1 MKKRKRSIKFNI
13 TVTFSIGMI
22 IVAVLTFLL
31 VRYVGQ
37 NVLEAKT
44 SQYLM
49 GTVESDVGKIK
60 YTKKKNKKINKITKA
75 IIIKYKKGYLK
86 IDRDFLEEMQDV
98 QVGLYDKDG
107 NILYGNNPLTK
118 DKEIDFVPSFSVS
131 RVYKQSINKV
141 PYYIYDRKLVGK
153 NLNGLWI
160 RGMVPLTS
168 EMEQLV
174 SITKIALMFLPII
187 VILAILFGLL
197 ISKKLLKPVNKM
209 EEVASNITQG
219 SDLKK
224 RIDIG
229 NGKGEIYD
237 LADDFN
243 EMISSLDESFESE
256 KRFISDASH
265 ELRTPMSVIM
275 AQTEL
280 TLEQDRSNE
289 EYKSAIEVINRQGG
303 RMNTLIDTLL
313 DYTRL
318 EQRADEYE
326 MMPIDLS
333 EIVTALCDDMKL
345 IKLKDITLE
354 YDIAPNIFVKG
365 HKVLLTRMLQ
375 NLIDNAYKYGNDNGN
390 IWVTLKQEKN
400 QIVLSVKDNGIG
412 ISEKG
417 LGKIFDRFYRED
429 TSRTHQKRMAY
440 GYGLGLSMVKKI
452 VEMHNAEIKVES
464 VEGEGTEFK
473 ICFRNLNF

>member
-13 TVTFSIGMI
+13 TLTFSVAMI

-31 VRYVGQ
+31 IRVVAQ
-37 NVLEAKT
+37 NVLEANT

-49 GTVESDVGKIK
+49 GAVESNVDKIK
-60 YTKKKNKKINKITKA
+60 FTKKKNKKINKITKA
-75 IIIKYKKGYLK
+75 VLIKYKDGYLR
-86 IDRDFLEEMQDV
+86 IDRGFLEEMKDV
-98 QVGLYDKDG
+98 QIGLYDKDG

-118 DKEIDFVPSFSVS
+118 DKDIDFVPSFSVS
-131 RVYKQSINKV
+131 RVYKQSINKT
-141 PYYIYDRKLVGK
+141 PYYIYDRKMVGK
-153 NLNGLWI
+153 KLNGLWM
-160 RGMVPLTS
+160 RGMVPLTN
-168 EMEQLV
+168 EMNQLAT
-174 SITKIALMFLPII
+174 ITKIAIMFLPIVI
-187 VILAILFGLL
+187 ILAILIGLF

-209 EEVASNITQG
+209 EEAASNISQG

-229 NGKGEIYD
+229 NGTGEIYD

-243 EMISSLDESFESE
+243 EMISRLDDSFEAE

-280 TLEQDRSNE
+280 TLEQDRNNE

-318 EQRADEYE
+318 EQRADEYQ

-333 EIVTALCDDMKL
+333 ELVTDLCEDMKL

-354 YDIAPNIFVKG
+354 YDVEPDITISG

-390 IWVTLKQEKN
+390 IWVTLKNNKEN
-400 QIVLSVKDNGIG
+400 VILSVKDNGIG
-412 ISEKG
+412 ISEQG
-417 LGKIFDRFYRED
+417 VDKIFDRFYRED
-429 TSRTHQKRMAY
+429 SSRTHQKRMAY

-452 VEMHNAEIKVES
+452 VEMHDANIRVISE
-464 VEGEGTEFK
+464 EGQGSEFRIYFK
-473 ICFRNLNF
+473 N

>member
-13 TVTFSIGMI
+13 TLTFSVAMI

-31 VRYVGQ
+31 IRVVAQ
-37 NVLEAKT
+37 NVLEANT

-49 GTVESDVGKIK
+49 GAVESNVDKVKF
-60 YTKKKNKKINKITKA
+60 TKKKNKKINKITKA
-75 IIIKYKKGYLK
+75 VLIKYKDGYLR
-86 IDRDFLEEMQDV
+86 IDRGFLEEMKDV
-98 QVGLYDKDG
+98 QIGLYDKDG

-118 DKEIDFVPSFSVS
+118 DKDIDFVPSFSVS
-131 RVYKQSINKV
+131 RVYKQSINKT
-141 PYYIYDRKLVGK
+141 PYYIYDRKMVGK
-153 NLNGLWI
+153 KLNGLWM
-160 RGMVPLTS
+160 RGMVPLTN
-168 EMEQLV
+168 EMNQLAT
-174 SITKIALMFLPII
+174 ITKIAIMFLPIVI
-187 VILAILFGLL
+187 ILAILIGLF

-209 EEVASNITQG
+209 EEAASNISQG

-229 NGKGEIYD
+229 NGTGEIYD

-243 EMISSLDESFESE
+243 EMISRLDDSFEAE

-318 EQRADEYE
+318 EQRADEYQ

-333 EIVTALCDDMKL
+333 ELVTDLCEDMKL

-354 YDIAPNIFVKG
+354 YDVEPDITISG

-390 IWVTLKQEKN
+390 IWVTLKNNKDN
-400 QIVLSVKDNGIG
+400 VILSVKDNGIG
-412 ISEKG
+412 ISEQG
-417 LGKIFDRFYRED
+417 VDKIFDRFYRED
-429 TSRTHQKRMAY
+429 SSRTHQKRMAY

-452 VEMHNAEIKVES
+452 VEMHDANIRVISE
-464 VEGEGTEFK
+464 EGRGSEFRIYFK
-473 ICFRNLNF
+473 N

>member
-13 TVTFSIGMI
+13 TLTFSVAMI

-31 VRYVGQ
+31 IRVVAQ
-37 NVLEAKT
+37 NVLEANT

-49 GTVESDVGKIK
+49 GAVESNVDKVKF
-60 YTKKKNKKINKITKA
+60 TKKKNKKINKITKA
-75 IIIKYKKGYLK
+75 VLIKYKDGYLR
-86 IDRDFLEEMQDV
+86 IDRGFLEEMKDV
-98 QVGLYDKDG
+98 QIGLYDKDG

-118 DKEIDFVPSFSVS
+118 DKDIDFVPSFSVS
-131 RVYKQSINKV
+131 RVYKQSINKT
-141 PYYIYDRKLVGK
+141 PYYIYDRKMVGK
-153 NLNGLWI
+153 KLNGLWM
-160 RGMVPLTS
+160 RGIVPLTN
-168 EMEQLV
+168 EMNQLAT
-174 SITKIALMFLPII
+174 ITKIALMFLPIVI
-187 VILAILFGLL
+187 ILAILIGLF
-197 ISKKLLKPVNKM
+197 ISRKLLKPVNKM
-209 EEVASNITQG
+209 EEAASSISQG

-229 NGKGEIYD
+229 NGTGEIYD

-243 EMISSLDESFESE
+243 EMISRLDDSFEAE

-280 TLEQDRSNE
+280 TLEQDRSSE

-318 EQRADEYE
+318 EQRADEYQ

-333 EIVTALCDDMKL
+333 ELVTDLCQDMKL

-354 YDIAPNIFVKG
+354 YDVEPGITVSG

-390 IWVTLKQEKN
+390 IWVTLKNNKEN
-400 QIVLSVKDNGIG
+400 VILSVKDNGIG
-412 ISEKG
+412 ISEQG
-417 LGKIFDRFYRED
+417 VDKIFDRFYRED
-429 TSRTHQKRMAY
+429 SSRTHQKRMAY

-452 VEMHNAEIKVES
+452 VEMHDANIRVISE
-464 VEGEGTEFK
+464 EGQGSEFRIYFK
-473 ICFRNLNF
+473 N

>member
-13 TVTFSIGMI
+13 TLTFSIAMI
-22 IVAVLTFLL
+22 IVAILTFLL
-31 VRYVGQ
+31 IRVVAQ
-37 NVLEAKT
+37 NVLEANT

-49 GTVESDVGKIK
+49 GAVESNVDKIK
-60 YTKKKNKKINKITKA
+60 FTKHKNKKINKITKA
-75 IIIKYKKGYLK
+75 VLIKYKDGYLR
-86 IDRDFLEEMQDV
+86 IDRYFLEEMQDV
-98 QVGLYDKDG
+98 QIGIYDKDG
-107 NILYGNNPLTK
+107 NILYGKNPLTK

-131 RVYKQSINKV
+131 RVYKQSINKT
-141 PYYIYDRKLVGK
+141 PYDIYDRKLVGK
-153 NLNGLWI
+153 KLNGLWI

-168 EMEQLV
+168 EMKQLA
-174 SITKIALMFLPII
+174 SITKIAIMFLPIVI
-187 VILAILFGLL
+187 ILAIIVGLL

-209 EEVASNITQG
+209 EEAASNISQG

-229 NGKGEIYD
+229 NGTGEIYD

-243 EMISSLDESFESE
+243 EMISRLDESFEAE

-280 TLEQDRSNE
+280 TLEQDRNNE
-289 EYKSAIEVINRQGG
+289 EYKSALEVINRQGG

-318 EQRADEYE
+318 EQRADEYQ

-333 EIVTALCDDMKL
+333 ELVNDLCEDMKL
-345 IKLKDITLE
+345 IKLKDIMLE
-354 YDIAPNIFVKG
+354 YDVEPGISIQG

-390 IWVTLKQEKN
+390 IWVTLKNNKEN
-400 QIVLSVKDNGIG
+400 VILSVKDNGIG
-412 ISEKG
+412 ISEQG
-417 LGKIFDRFYRED
+417 IDKIFDRFYRED
-429 TSRTHQKRMAY
+429 SSRTSSKRMAY

-452 VEMHNAEIKVES
+452 VEMHDANIRVISE
-464 VEGEGTEFK
+464 EGKGSEFRIYFK
-473 ICFRNLNF
+473 N

>member
-13 TVTFSIGMI
+13 TLTFSVAMI

-31 VRYVGQ
+31 IRVVAQ
-37 NVLEAKT
+37 NVLEANT

-49 GTVESDVGKIK
+49 GAVESNVDKVKF
-60 YTKKKNKKINKITKA
+60 TKKKNKKINKITKA
-75 IIIKYKKGYLK
+75 VLIKYKDGYLR
-86 IDRDFLEEMQDV
+86 IDRGFLEEMKDV
-98 QVGLYDKDG
+98 QIGLYDKDG

-118 DKEIDFVPSFSVS
+118 DKDIDFVPSFSVS
-131 RVYKQSINKV
+131 RVYKQNINKT
-141 PYYIYDRKLVGK
+141 PYYIYDRKMVSK
-153 NLNGLWI
+153 KLNGLWM
-160 RGMVPLTS
+160 RGMVPLTN
-168 EMEQLV
+168 EMNQLAT
-174 SITKIALMFLPII
+174 ITKIALMFLPIVI
-187 VILAILFGLL
+187 ILAILIGLF
-197 ISKKLLKPVNKM
+197 ISRNLLKPVNKM
-209 EEVASNITQG
+209 EEAASNISQG

-229 NGKGEIYD
+229 NGTGEIYD

-243 EMISSLDESFESE
+243 EMISRLDDSFEAE

-318 EQRADEYE
+318 EQRADEYQ

-333 EIVTALCDDMKL
+333 ELVTDLCQDMKL
-345 IKLKDITLE
+345 IKLKNITLE
-354 YDIAPNIFVKG
+354 YDVDPGITVSG

-390 IWVTLKQEKN
+390 IWVTLKNNKDN
-400 QIVLSVKDNGIG
+400 VILSVKDNGIG
-412 ISEKG
+412 ISEQG
-417 LGKIFDRFYRED
+417 VDKIFDRFYRED
-429 TSRTHQKRMAY
+429 SSRTHQKRMAY

-452 VEMHNAEIKVES
+452 VEMHDANIRVISE
-464 VEGEGTEFK
+464 EGQGSEFRIYFK
-473 ICFRNLNF
+473 N

>member
-13 TVTFSIGMI
+13 TLTFSVAMI

-31 VRYVGQ
+31 IRVVAQ
-37 NVLEAKT
+37 NVLEANT

-49 GTVESDVGKIK
+49 GAVESNVDKVKF
-60 YTKKKNKKINKITKA
+60 TKKKNKKINKITKA
-75 IIIKYKKGYLK
+75 VLIKYKDGYLR
-86 IDRDFLEEMQDV
+86 IDRGFLEEMKDV
-98 QVGLYDKDG
+98 QIGLYDKDG

-118 DKEIDFVPSFSVS
+118 DKDIDFVPSFSVS
-131 RVYKQSINKV
+131 RVYKQSINKT
-141 PYYIYDRKLVGK
+141 PYYIYDRKMVGK
-153 NLNGLWI
+153 KLNGLWM
-160 RGMVPLTS
+160 RGMVPLTN
-168 EMEQLV
+168 EMNQLAT
-174 SITKIALMFLPII
+174 ITKIALMFLPIVI
-187 VILAILFGLL
+187 ILAILIGLF
-197 ISKKLLKPVNKM
+197 ISRKLLKPVNKM
-209 EEVASNITQG
+209 EEAASSISQG

-229 NGKGEIYD
+229 NGTGEIYD

-243 EMISSLDESFESE
+243 EMISRLDDSFEAE

-318 EQRADEYE
+318 EQRADEYQ

-333 EIVTALCDDMKL
+333 ELVTDLCQDMKL

-354 YDIAPNIFVKG
+354 YDAEPGITVSG

-375 NLIDNAYKYGNDNGN
+375 NLIDNAYKYGKDNGN
-390 IWVTLKQEKN
+390 IWVSLKDNKDN
-400 QIVLSVKDNGIG
+400 VVLSVKDNGIG

-417 LGKIFDRFYRED
+417 VDKIFDRFYRED
-429 TSRTHQKRMAY
+429 TSRTHKKRMAY

-452 VEMHNAEIKVES
+452 VEMHNANIRVISE
-464 VEGEGTEFK
+464 EGKGSEFK
-473 ICFRNLNF
+473 IYFKK

>member
-13 TVTFSIGMI
+13 TLTFSIAMI

-31 VRYVGQ
+31 IRVVAQ
-37 NVLEAKT
+37 NVLEANT

-49 GTVESDVGKIK
+49 SAVESNVDKIK
-60 YTKKKNKKINKITKA
+60 FTKKKNKKINKITKA
-75 IIIKYKKGYLK
+75 VLIKYKNGYLR
-86 IDRDFLEEMQDV
+86 IDRGFLDEIKDV
-98 QVGLYDKDG
+98 QIGLYDKDG

-141 PYYIYDRKLVGK
+141 PFNIYDRKLIGK
-153 NLNGLWI
+153 KLNGLWI
-160 RGMVPLTS
+160 RGMVPLTN
-168 EMEQLV
+168 EMNQLT
-174 SITKIALMFLPII
+174 SITKVAVMFLPIVI
-187 VILAILFGLL
+187 ILAIIFGLF
-197 ISKKLLKPVNKM
+197 ISRKLLKPVNKM
-209 EEVASNITQG
+209 EDAASKITQG

-229 NGKGEIYD
+229 NGTGEIYN

-243 EMISSLDESFESE
+243 EMISRLDESFDSE

-280 TLEQDRSNE
+280 TLEKDRNNE
-289 EYKSAIEVINRQGG
+289 EYKTAIEVINRQGG

-326 MMPIDLS
+326 MMPLDMSELVNDLC
-333 EIVTALCDDMKL
+333 ADMKL

-354 YDIAPNIFVKG
+354 YSVEPNVYVKG
-365 HKVLLTRMLQ
+365 HRVLLSRMLQ

-390 IWVTLKQEKN
+390 IWVTLEKVKD
-400 QIVLSVKDNGIG
+400 QVILSVKDNGIG

-429 TSRTHQKRMAY
+429 TSRTHQKRMSY

-452 VEMHNAEIKVES
+452 VEMHEAEIKVSS
-464 VEGEGTEFK
+464 VEGQGTEFK
-473 ICFRNLNF
+473 IFFKN

>member
-13 TVTFSIGMI
+13 TWTFSIAMI
-22 IVAVLTFLL
+22 IVSVLTFLL
-31 VRYVGQ
+31 IRVVAQ
-37 NVLEAKT
+37 NVLEANT

-49 GTVESDVGKIK
+49 GAVESNVDKVKF
-60 YTKKKNKKINKITKA
+60 TKKKNKKINKITKA
-75 IIIKYKKGYLK
+75 VLIKYKDGYLR
-86 IDRDFLEEMQDV
+86 IDRGFLEEMKDV
-98 QVGLYDKDG
+98 QIGLYDKDG

-118 DKEIDFVPSFSVS
+118 DKDIDFVPSFSVS
-131 RVYKQSINKV
+131 RVYKQSINKT
-141 PYYIYDRKLVGK
+141 PYYIYDRKVVGK
-153 NLNGLWI
+153 KLNGLWM
-160 RGMVPLTS
+160 RGMVPLTN
-168 EMEQLV
+168 EMNQLAT
-174 SITKIALMFLPII
+174 ITKIALMFLPIVI
-187 VILAILFGLL
+187 ILAILIGLF
-197 ISKKLLKPVNKM
+197 ISRKLLKPVNKM
-209 EEVASNITQG
+209 EEAASSISQG

-229 NGKGEIYD
+229 NGTGEIYD

-243 EMISSLDESFESE
+243 EMISRLDDSFEAE

-318 EQRADEYE
+318 EQRADEYQ

-333 EIVTALCDDMKL
+333 ELVTDLCQDMKL

-354 YDIAPNIFVKG
+354 YDVEPGITVSG

-390 IWVTLKQEKN
+390 IWVTLKNNKEN
-400 QIVLSVKDNGIG
+400 VILSVKDNGIG
-412 ISEKG
+412 ISEQG
-417 LGKIFDRFYRED
+417 VDKIFDRFYRED
-429 TSRTHQKRMAY
+429 SSRTHQKRMAY

-452 VEMHNAEIKVES
+452 VEMHDANIRVISE
-464 VEGEGTEFK
+464 EGQGSEFRIYFK
-473 ICFRNLNF
+473 N

>member
-1 MKKRKRSIKFNI
+1 MKRRKRSVKFNI
-13 TVTFSIGMI
+13 TLTFSIAMI

-31 VRYVGQ
+31 IRVVAQ
-37 NVLEAKT
+37 NVLEANT

-49 GTVESDVGKIK
+49 GAVESNVDKVKF
-60 YTKKKNKKINKITKA
+60 TKKKNKKINKITKA
-75 IIIKYKKGYLK
+75 VLIKYKDGYLR
-86 IDRDFLEEMQDV
+86 IDRGFLEEMKDV
-98 QVGLYDKDG
+98 QIGLYDKDG

-118 DKEIDFVPSFSVS
+118 DKDIDFVPSFSVS
-131 RVYKQSINKV
+131 RVYKQSINKT
-141 PYYIYDRKLVGK
+141 PYYIYDRKMVGK
-153 NLNGLWI
+153 KLNGLWM
-160 RGMVPLTS
+160 RGMVPLTN
-168 EMEQLV
+168 EMNQLAT
-174 SITKIALMFLPII
+174 ITKIALMFLPIVI
-187 VILAILFGLL
+187 ILAILIGLF
-197 ISKKLLKPVNKM
+197 ISRKLLKPVNKM
-209 EEVASNITQG
+209 EEAASSISQG

-229 NGKGEIYD
+229 NGTGEIYD

-243 EMISSLDESFESE
+243 EMISRLDDSFEAE

-318 EQRADEYE
+318 EQRADEYQ

-333 EIVTALCDDMKL
+333 ELVTDLCQDMKL

-354 YDIAPNIFVKG
+354 YDVEPGITVSG

-390 IWVTLKQEKN
+390 IWVTLKNNKEN
-400 QIVLSVKDNGIG
+400 VILSVKDNGIG
-412 ISEKG
+412 ISEQG
-417 LGKIFDRFYRED
+417 VDKIFDRFYRED
-429 TSRTHQKRMAY
+429 SSRTHQKRMAY

-452 VEMHNAEIKVES
+452 VEMHDANIRVISE
-464 VEGEGTEFK
+464 EGQGSEFRIYFK
-473 ICFRNLNF
+473 N

>member
-13 TVTFSIGMI
+13 TLTFSVAMI

-31 VRYVGQ
+31 IRVVAQ
-37 NVLEAKT
+37 NVLEANT

-49 GTVESDVGKIK
+49 GAVESNVDKVKF
-60 YTKKKNKKINKITKA
+60 TKKKNKKINKITKA
-75 IIIKYKKGYLK
+75 VLIKYKDGYLR
-86 IDRDFLEEMQDV
+86 IDRGFLEEMKDV
-98 QVGLYDKDG
+98 QIGLYDKDG

-118 DKEIDFVPSFSVS
+118 DKDIDFVPSFSVS
-131 RVYKQSINKV
+131 RVYKQSINKT
-141 PYYIYDRKLVGK
+141 PYYIYDRKMVGK
-153 NLNGLWI
+153 KLNGLWM
-160 RGMVPLTS
+160 RGMVPLTN
-168 EMEQLV
+168 EMNQLAT
-174 SITKIALMFLPII
+174 ITKIALMFLPIVI
-187 VILAILFGLL
+187 ILAILIGLF
-197 ISKKLLKPVNKM
+197 ISRKLLKPVNKM
-209 EEVASNITQG
+209 EEAASSISQG

-229 NGKGEIYD
+229 NGTGEIYD

-243 EMISSLDESFESE
+243 EMISRLDDSFEAE

-318 EQRADEYE
+318 EQRADEYQ

-333 EIVTALCDDMKL
+333 ELVTDLCQDMKL

-354 YDIAPNIFVKG
+354 YDVEPGITVPG

-390 IWVTLKQEKN
+390 IWVTLKNNKEN
-400 QIVLSVKDNGIG
+400 VILSVKDNGIG
-412 ISEKG
+412 ISEQG
-417 LGKIFDRFYRED
+417 VDKIFDRFYRED
-429 TSRTHQKRMAY
+429 SSRTHQKRMAY

-452 VEMHNAEIKVES
+452 VEMHDANIRVISE
-464 VEGEGTEFK
+464 EGQGSEFRIYFK
-473 ICFRNLNF
+473 N

>member
-1 MKKRKRSIKFNI
+1 MKRGKRSIKFNI
-13 TVTFSIGMI
+13 TLTFSIAMI
-22 IVAVLTFLL
+22 VVAILTFIFIRIVA
-31 VRYVGQ
+31 Q
-37 NVLEAKT
+37 NVLEANT

-49 GTVESDVGKIK
+49 GAVESNVDKVKF
-60 YTKKKNKKINKITKA
+60 TKKKNKKIDKITKA
-75 IIIKYKKGYLK
+75 VLIKYKDGYLR
-86 IDRDFLEEMQDV
+86 IDRAFLEKMQDV
-98 QVGLYDKDG
+98 QIGLYDKDG

-131 RVYKQSINKV
+131 RVYKQNINKT
-141 PYYIYDRKLVGK
+141 PYYMYDRKMVGK
-153 NLNGLWI
+153 KLSGLWM

-168 EMEQLV
+168 EMEQLA
-174 SITKIALMFLPII
+174 SITKVAAMFLPII
-187 VILAILFGLL
+187 IILAIVVGLL

-209 EEVASNITQG
+209 EEAASTISQG

-229 NGKGEIYD
+229 NGTGEIYD

-243 EMISSLDESFESE
+243 EMISRLDDSFEAE

-280 TLEQDRSNE
+280 TLEQDRNNE
-289 EYKSAIEVINRQGG
+289 EYKSAMEVIERQGG

-318 EQRADEYE
+318 EQRADEYQ

-333 EIVTALCDDMKL
+333 ELVSDLCEDMKL

-354 YDIAPNIFVKG
+354 YDVEPDITISG
-365 HKVLLTRMLQ
+365 HKVLLTRMVQ

-390 IWVTLKQEKN
+390 IWVTLKNNKEN
-400 QIVLSVKDNGIG
+400 VILSVKDNGIG
-412 ISEKG
+412 ISEQNID
-417 LGKIFDRFYRED
+417 KIFDRFYRED

-452 VEMHNAEIKVES
+452 VEMHGANIRAISE
-464 VEGEGTEFK
+464 EGQGSEFRIYFK
-473 ICFRNLNF
+473 N

>member
-1 MKKRKRSIKFNI
+1 
-13 TVTFSIGMI
+13 
-22 IVAVLTFLL
+22 
-31 VRYVGQ
+31 
-37 NVLEAKT
+37 
-44 SQYLM
+44 M
-49 GTVESDVGKIK
+49 GAVESNVDKVKF
-60 YTKKKNKKINKITKA
+60 TKKKNKKINKITKA
-75 IIIKYKKGYLK
+75 VLIKYKDGYLR
-86 IDRDFLEEMQDV
+86 IDRGFLEEMKDV
-98 QVGLYDKDG
+98 QIGLYDKDG

-118 DKEIDFVPSFSVS
+118 DKDIDFVPSFSVS
-131 RVYKQSINKV
+131 RVYKQSINKT
-141 PYYIYDRKLVGK
+141 PYYIYDRKMVGK
-153 NLNGLWI
+153 KLNGLWM
-160 RGMVPLTS
+160 RGMVPLTN
-168 EMEQLV
+168 EMNQLAT
-174 SITKIALMFLPII
+174 ITKIALMFLPIVI
-187 VILAILFGLL
+187 ILAILIGLF
-197 ISKKLLKPVNKM
+197 ISRKLLKPVNKM
-209 EEVASNITQG
+209 EEAASSISQG

-229 NGKGEIYD
+229 NGTGEIYD

-243 EMISSLDESFESE
+243 EMISRLDDSFEAE

-318 EQRADEYE
+318 EQRADEYQ

-333 EIVTALCDDMKL
+333 ELVTDLCQDMKL

-354 YDIAPNIFVKG
+354 YDVEPGITVSG

-390 IWVTLKQEKN
+390 IWVTLKNNKEN
-400 QIVLSVKDNGIG
+400 VILSVKDNGIG
-412 ISEKG
+412 ISEQG
-417 LGKIFDRFYRED
+417 VDKIFDRFYRED
-429 TSRTHQKRMAY
+429 SSRTHQKRMAY

-452 VEMHNAEIKVES
+452 VEMHDANIRVISE
-464 VEGEGTEFK
+464 EGQGSEFRIYFK
-473 ICFRNLNF
+473 N

>member
-13 TVTFSIGMI
+13 TLTFSVAMI

-31 VRYVGQ
+31 IRVVAQ
-37 NVLEAKT
+37 NVLEANT

-49 GTVESDVGKIK
+49 GAVESNVDKVKF
-60 YTKKKNKKINKITKA
+60 TKKKNKKINKITKA
-75 IIIKYKKGYLK
+75 VLIKYKDGYLR
-86 IDRDFLEEMQDV
+86 IDRGFLEEMKDV
-98 QVGLYDKDG
+98 QIGLYDKDG

-118 DKEIDFVPSFSVS
+118 DKDIDFVPSFSVS
-131 RVYKQSINKV
+131 RVYKQSINKT
-141 PYYIYDRKLVGK
+141 PYYIYDRKMVGK
-153 NLNGLWI
+153 KLNGLWM
-160 RGMVPLTS
+160 RGMVPLTN
-168 EMEQLV
+168 EMNQLAT
-174 SITKIALMFLPII
+174 ITKIALMFLPIVI
-187 VILAILFGLL
+187 ILAILIGLF
-197 ISKKLLKPVNKM
+197 ISRKLLKPVNKM
-209 EEVASNITQG
+209 EEAASSISQG

-229 NGKGEIYD
+229 NGTGEIYD

-243 EMISSLDESFESE
+243 EMISRLDDSFEAE

-280 TLEQDRSNE
+280 TLEQDRSSE

-318 EQRADEYE
+318 EQRADEYQ

-333 EIVTALCDDMKL
+333 ELVTDLCQDMKL

-354 YDIAPNIFVKG
+354 YDVEPGITVSG

-390 IWVTLKQEKN
+390 IWVTLKNNKEN
-400 QIVLSVKDNGIG
+400 VILSVKDNGIG
-412 ISEKG
+412 ISEQG
-417 LGKIFDRFYRED
+417 VDKIFDRFYRED
-429 TSRTHQKRMAY
+429 SSRTHQKRMAY

-452 VEMHNAEIKVES
+452 VEMHDANIRVISE
-464 VEGEGTEFK
+464 EGQGSEFRIYFK
-473 ICFRNLNF
+473 N

>member
-13 TVTFSIGMI
+13 TLTFSVAMI

-31 VRYVGQ
+31 IRVVAQ
-37 NVLEAKT
+37 NVLEANT

-49 GTVESDVGKIK
+49 GAVESNVDKVKF
-60 YTKKKNKKINKITKA
+60 TKRKNKKINKITKA
-75 IIIKYKKGYLK
+75 VLIKYKDGYLR
-86 IDRDFLEEMQDV
+86 IDRGFLEEMKDV
-98 QVGLYDKDG
+98 QIGLYDKDG

-118 DKEIDFVPSFSVS
+118 DKDIDFVPSFSVS
-131 RVYKQSINKV
+131 RVYKQSINKT
-141 PYYIYDRKLVGK
+141 PYYIYDRKMVGK
-153 NLNGLWI
+153 KLNGLWM
-160 RGMVPLTS
+160 RGMVPLTN
-168 EMEQLV
+168 EMNQLAT
-174 SITKIALMFLPII
+174 ITKIALMFLPIVI
-187 VILAILFGLL
+187 ILAILIGLF
-197 ISKKLLKPVNKM
+197 ISRKLLKPVNKM
-209 EEVASNITQG
+209 EEAASSISQG

-229 NGKGEIYD
+229 NGTGEIYD

-243 EMISSLDESFESE
+243 EMISRLDDSFEAE

-318 EQRADEYE
+318 EQRADEYQ

-333 EIVTALCDDMKL
+333 ELVTDLCQDMKL

-354 YDIAPNIFVKG
+354 YDVEPGITVSG

-390 IWVTLKQEKN
+390 IWVTLKNNKEN
-400 QIVLSVKDNGIG
+400 VILSVKDNGIG
-412 ISEKG
+412 ISEQG
-417 LGKIFDRFYRED
+417 VDKIFDRFYRED
-429 TSRTHQKRMAY
+429 SSRTHQKRMAY

-452 VEMHNAEIKVES
+452 VEMHDANIRVISE
-464 VEGEGTEFK
+464 EGQGSEFRIYFK
-473 ICFRNLNF
+473 N

>member
-1 MKKRKRSIKFNI
+1 MKRKKRSIKFNI
-13 TVTFSIGMI
+13 TLTFSIAMI
-22 IVAVLTFLL
+22 LVAVLTFI
-31 VRYVGQ
+31 VIRYVSQ
-37 NVLEAKT
+37 NVIEGKT

-49 GTVESDVGKIK
+49 SAVESNVGKIK
-60 YTKKKNKKINKITKA
+60 YTKKKNKKLNKITKD
-75 IIIKYKKGYLK
+75 ISIKYKKGYLK
-86 IDRDFLEEMQDV
+86 IDRYFLDKIQDV
-98 QVGLYDKDG
+98 QIGVYNKDG

-131 RVYKQSINKV
+131 RVYKQNINKK

-160 RGMVPLTS
+160 RGMVPLS
-168 EMEQLV
+168 NEMAQLS
-174 SITKIALMFLPII
+174 SITKIAIMFLPII
-187 VILAILFGLL
+187 VILAIIFGLF

-209 EEVASNITQG
+209 EEAASNITQG

-229 NGKGEIYD
+229 NGTGEIYN

-243 EMISSLDESFESE
+243 EMISRLDYSFDSE

-275 AQTEL
+275 AQSEL
-280 TLEQDRSNE
+280 TLEKDRSTE
-289 EYKSAIEVINRQGG
+289 EYKTAIEVISRQGG
-303 RMNTLIDTLL
+303 RMSTLIDTLL

-326 MMPIDLS
+326 MMPTNLS
-333 EIVTALCDDMKL
+333 EIVEDLCADMKL
-345 IKLKDITLE
+345 IKLKNISLE
-354 YDIAPNIFVKG
+354 YDVQPDVFVKG
-365 HKVLLTRMLQ
+365 HKVLLTRALQ
-375 NLIDNAYKYGNDNGN
+375 NLIDNAYKYGNENGN
-390 IWVTLKQEKN
+390 IWVTLKENKDQVE
-400 QIVLSVKDNGIG
+400 LSVKDNGIG
-412 ISEKG
+412 ISEAG

-429 TSRTHQKRMAY
+429 SSRSHKDRMAY

-452 VEMHNAEIKVES
+452 VEMHEAEIKVNS
-464 VEGEGTEFK
+464 VEDQGSEFK
-473 ICFRNLNF
+473 IIFKN

>member
-1 MKKRKRSIKFNI
+1 MKKRKCSIKFNI
-13 TVTFSIGMI
+13 TLTFSVAMI

-31 VRYVGQ
+31 IRVVAQ
-37 NVLEAKT
+37 NVLEANT

-49 GTVESDVGKIK
+49 GAVESNVDKVKF
-60 YTKKKNKKINKITKA
+60 TKKKNKKINKITKA
-75 IIIKYKKGYLK
+75 VLIKYKDGYLR
-86 IDRDFLEEMQDV
+86 IDRGFLEEMKDV
-98 QVGLYDKDG
+98 QIGLYDKDG

-118 DKEIDFVPSFSVS
+118 DKDIDFVPSFSVS
-131 RVYKQSINKV
+131 RVYKQSINKT
-141 PYYIYDRKLVGK
+141 PYYIYDRKMVGK
-153 NLNGLWI
+153 KLNGLWM
-160 RGMVPLTS
+160 RGMVPLTN
-168 EMEQLV
+168 EMNQLAT
-174 SITKIALMFLPII
+174 ITKIALMFLPIVI
-187 VILAILFGLL
+187 ILAILIGLF
-197 ISKKLLKPVNKM
+197 ISRKLLKPVNKM
-209 EEVASNITQG
+209 EEAASSISQG

-229 NGKGEIYD
+229 NGTGEIYD

-243 EMISSLDESFESE
+243 EMISRLDDSFEAE

-318 EQRADEYE
+318 EQRADEYQ

-333 EIVTALCDDMKL
+333 ELVTDLCQDMKL

-354 YDIAPNIFVKG
+354 YDVEPGITVSG

-390 IWVTLKQEKN
+390 IWVTLKNNKEN
-400 QIVLSVKDNGIG
+400 VILSVKDNGIG
-412 ISEKG
+412 ISEQG
-417 LGKIFDRFYRED
+417 VDKIFDRFYRED
-429 TSRTHQKRMAY
+429 SSRTHQKRMAY

-452 VEMHNAEIKVES
+452 VEMHDANIRVISE
-464 VEGEGTEFK
+464 EGQGSEFRIYFK
-473 ICFRNLNF
+473 N

>member
-13 TVTFSIGMI
+13 TLTFSIAMI
-22 IVAVLTFLL
+22 IVSVLTFLL
-31 VRYVGQ
+31 IRVVAQ
-37 NVLEAKT
+37 NVLEANT

-49 GTVESDVGKIK
+49 GAVESNADKIK
-60 YTKKKNKKINKITKA
+60 FTKKKNKKIDKITKA
-75 IIIKYKKGYLK
+75 VLIKYKDGYLR
-86 IDRDFLEEMQDV
+86 IDRGFLEEMKEV
-98 QVGLYDKDG
+98 QIGLYDKDG
-107 NILYGNNPLTK
+107 NVLYGNNPLTK
-118 DKEIDFVPSFSVS
+118 DKSIDFVPSFSVS
-131 RVYKQSINKV
+131 RVYKQNINKT
-141 PYYIYDRKLVGK
+141 PYYIYDRKMVGK
-153 NLNGLWI
+153 KLNGLWM
-160 RGMVPLTS
+160 RGMVPLTN
-168 EMEQLV
+168 EMNQLA
-174 SITKIALMFLPII
+174 SITKIALMFLPIVI
-187 VILAILFGLL
+187 ILAILIGLF

-209 EEVASNITQG
+209 EEAASNISQG

-229 NGKGEIYD
+229 NGTGEIYD

-243 EMISSLDESFESE
+243 EMISRLDDSFEAE

-318 EQRADEYE
+318 EQRADEYQ

-333 EIVTALCDDMKL
+333 ELVTDLCEDMKL

-354 YDIAPNIFVKG
+354 YDVESGITVSG

-390 IWVTLKQEKN
+390 IWVTLKNNKEN
-400 QIVLSVKDNGIG
+400 VILSVKDNGIG
-412 ISEKG
+412 ISEQG
-417 LGKIFDRFYRED
+417 VDKIFDRFYRED
-429 TSRTHQKRMAY
+429 SSRTHQKRMAY

-452 VEMHNAEIKVES
+452 VEMHDANIRVISE
-464 VEGEGTEFK
+464 EGQGSEFRIYFK
-473 ICFRNLNF
+473 N

>member
-13 TVTFSIGMI
+13 TLTFSVAMI

-31 VRYVGQ
+31 IRVVAQ
-37 NVLEAKT
+37 NVLEANT

-49 GTVESDVGKIK
+49 GAVESNVDKVKF
-60 YTKKKNKKINKITKA
+60 TKKKNKKINKITKA
-75 IIIKYKKGYLK
+75 VLIKYKDGYLR
-86 IDRDFLEEMQDV
+86 IDRGFLEEMKDV
-98 QVGLYDKDG
+98 QIGLYDKDG

-118 DKEIDFVPSFSVS
+118 DKDIDFVPSFSVS
-131 RVYKQSINKV
+131 RVYKQSINKT
-141 PYYIYDRKLVGK
+141 PYYIYDRKMVGK
-153 NLNGLWI
+153 KLNGLWM
-160 RGMVPLTS
+160 RGMVPLTN
-168 EMEQLV
+168 EMNQLAT
-174 SITKIALMFLPII
+174 ITKIAIMFLPIVI
-187 VILAILFGLL
+187 ILAILIGLF

-209 EEVASNITQG
+209 EEAASNISQG

-229 NGKGEIYD
+229 NGTGEIYD

-243 EMISSLDESFESE
+243 EMISRLDDSFEAE

-318 EQRADEYE
+318 EQRADEYQ

-333 EIVTALCDDMKL
+333 ELVTDLCEDMKL

-354 YDIAPNIFVKG
+354 YDVESNIIISG

-390 IWVTLKQEKN
+390 IWVTLKNNKEN
-400 QIVLSVKDNGIG
+400 VILSVKDNGIG
-412 ISEKG
+412 ISEQG
-417 LGKIFDRFYRED
+417 VDKIFDRFYRED
-429 TSRTHQKRMAY
+429 SSRTHQKRMAY

-452 VEMHNAEIKVES
+452 VEMHDANIRVISE
-464 VEGEGTEFK
+464 EGQGSEFRIYFK
-473 ICFRNLNF
+473 N

>member
-1 MKKRKRSIKFNI
+1 MKRGKRSIKFNI
-13 TVTFSIGMI
+13 TLTFSIAMI
-22 IVAVLTFLL
+22 VVAILTFIFIRIVA
-31 VRYVGQ
+31 Q
-37 NVLEAKT
+37 NVLEANT

-49 GTVESDVGKIK
+49 GAVESNVDKVKF
-60 YTKKKNKKINKITKA
+60 TKKKNKKIDKITKA
-75 IIIKYKKGYLK
+75 VLIKYKDGYLR
-86 IDRDFLEEMQDV
+86 IDRAFLEKMQDV
-98 QVGLYDKDG
+98 QIGLYDKDG

-131 RVYKQSINKV
+131 RVYKQSINKT
-141 PYYIYDRKLVGK
+141 PYYMYDRKMVGK
-153 NLNGLWI
+153 KLNGLWM

-168 EMEQLV
+168 EMEQLA
-174 SITKIALMFLPII
+174 SITKVAVMFLPII
-187 VILAILFGLL
+187 IILAIIVGLL

-209 EEVASNITQG
+209 EEAASTISQG

-224 RIDIG
+224 RINIG
-229 NGKGEIYD
+229 NGTGEIYD

-243 EMISSLDESFESE
+243 EMISRLDDSFETE

-280 TLEQDRSNE
+280 TLEQDRNNE
-289 EYKSAIEVINRQGG
+289 EYKSAMEVIERQGG

-318 EQRADEYE
+318 EQRADEYQ

-333 EIVTALCDDMKL
+333 ELVSDLCEDMKL

-354 YDIAPNIFVKG
+354 YDVEPDITISG

-390 IWVTLKQEKN
+390 IWVSLKNNKDN
-400 QIVLSVKDNGIG
+400 VILSVKDNGIG
-412 ISEKG
+412 ISEQNID
-417 LGKIFDRFYRED
+417 KIFDRFYRED

-452 VEMHNAEIKVES
+452 VEMHNANIRAISE
-464 VEGEGTEFK
+464 EGKGSEFRIYFK
-473 ICFRNLNF
+473 N

>member
-1 MKKRKRSIKFNI
+1 MKRRKRSVKFNI
-13 TVTFSIGMI
+13 TLTFSIAMI
-22 IVAVLTFLL
+22 IVAILTFLL
-31 VRYVGQ
+31 IRVVAQ
-37 NVLEAKT
+37 NVLEANT

-49 GTVESDVGKIK
+49 GAVESNADKVKFA
-60 YTKKKNKKINKITKA
+60 KKKNKKLNKITKDIA
-75 IIIKYKKGYLK
+75 VKYKKGYLI
-86 IDRDFLEEMQDV
+86 IDRYFLEEMKDV
-98 QVGLYDKDG
+98 QIGLYDKDG
-107 NILYGNNPLTK
+107 NILYGKNPLTK

-131 RVYKQSINKV
+131 RVYKQSINKT

-153 NLNGLWI
+153 NLNGVWM
-160 RGMVPLTS
+160 RGMVPLTN
-168 EMEQLV
+168 EMNQLA
-174 SITKIALMFLPII
+174 SITKVAAMFLPII
-187 VILAILFGLL
+187 VILAVVFGLL
-197 ISKKLLKPVNKM
+197 ISVKLLKPVNKM
-209 EEVASNITQG
+209 EEAASSISQG

-229 NGKGEIYD
+229 NGSGEIYD

-243 EMISSLDESFESE
+243 EMISRLDDSFEAE

-280 TLEQDRSNE
+280 TLEKDRTNE

-318 EQRADEYE
+318 EQRADEYQ

-333 EIVTALCDDMKL
+333 ELVSSLCEDMKL

-354 YDIAPNIFVKG
+354 YDVDPGITISG
-365 HKVLLTRMLQ
+365 HQVLLTRMLQ
-375 NLIDNAYKYGNDNGN
+375 NLIDNAYKYGNDGGN
-390 IWVTLKQEKN
+390 IWVSLKDNKDN
-400 QIVLSVKDNGIG
+400 VILSVKDNGIG
-412 ISEKG
+412 ISESG
-417 LGKIFDRFYRED
+417 VNKIFDRFYRED
-429 TSRTHQKRMAY
+429 TSRTHKKRMAY

-452 VEMHNAEIKVES
+452 VEMHNANIRVISE
-464 VEGEGTEFK
+464 EGKGSEFK
-473 ICFRNLNF
+473 IYFKK

>member
-13 TVTFSIGMI
+13 TLTFSVAMI

-31 VRYVGQ
+31 IRVVAQ
-37 NVLEAKT
+37 NVLEANT

-49 GTVESDVGKIK
+49 GAVESNVDKVKF
-60 YTKKKNKKINKITKA
+60 TKKKNKKINKITKA
-75 IIIKYKKGYLK
+75 VLIKYKDGYLR
-86 IDRDFLEEMQDV
+86 IDRGFLEEMKDV
-98 QVGLYDKDG
+98 QIGLYDKDG

-118 DKEIDFVPSFSVS
+118 DKDIDFVPSFSVS
-131 RVYKQSINKV
+131 RVYKQSINKT
-141 PYYIYDRKLVGK
+141 PYYIYDRKMVGK
-153 NLNGLWI
+153 KLNGLWM
-160 RGMVPLTS
+160 RGIVPLTN
-168 EMEQLV
+168 EMNQLAT
-174 SITKIALMFLPII
+174 ITKIALMFLPIVI
-187 VILAILFGLL
+187 ILAILIGLF
-197 ISKKLLKPVNKM
+197 ISRKLLKPVNKM
-209 EEVASNITQG
+209 EEAASSISQG

-229 NGKGEIYD
+229 NGTGEIYD

-243 EMISSLDESFESE
+243 EMISRLDDSFEAE

-318 EQRADEYE
+318 EQRADEYQ

-333 EIVTALCDDMKL
+333 ELVTDLCQDMKL

-354 YDIAPNIFVKG
+354 YDVEPGITVSG

-390 IWVTLKQEKN
+390 IWVTLKNNKEN
-400 QIVLSVKDNGIG
+400 VILSVKDNGIG
-412 ISEKG
+412 ISEQG
-417 LGKIFDRFYRED
+417 VDKIFDRFYRED
-429 TSRTHQKRMAY
+429 SSRTHQKRMAY

-452 VEMHNAEIKVES
+452 VEMHDANIRVISE
-464 VEGEGTEFK
+464 EGQGSEFRIYFK
-473 ICFRNLNF
+473 N

>member
-13 TVTFSIGMI
+13 TLTFSIAMI

-31 VRYVGQ
+31 VRFVSQ
-37 NVLEAKT
+37 SMLEAKT
-44 SQYLM
+44 SKYLM
-49 GTVESDVGKIK
+49 GAVESNMDKIRFAK
-60 YTKKKNKKINKITKA
+60 HKNKKRNKITKA
-75 IIIKYKKGYLK
+75 ILIKYKKGYLRV
-86 IDRDFLEEMQDV
+86 DRYFLDEMQDV
-98 QVGLYDKDG
+98 QIGVYDKDG
-107 NILYGNNPLTK
+107 NVLYGNNPLTK

-131 RVYKQSINKV
+131 RVYKQSINNT
-141 PYYIYDRKLVGK
+141 PYYIYDRKIVAK

-160 RGMVPLTS
+160 RGMVPLTN
-168 EMEQLV
+168 EMEQLTN
-174 SITKIALMFLPII
+174 ITKIALMFLPIV
-187 VILAILFGLL
+187 VILAILFGLF
-197 ISKKLLKPVNKM
+197 ISKKLLKPVTKM
-209 EEVASNITQG
+209 EEAASKISQG

-229 NGKGEIYD
+229 EGNGEIYD

-243 EMISSLDESFESE
+243 EMISRLDESFESE

-280 TLEQDRSNE
+280 TLEQDRNNE

-326 MMPIDLS
+326 MMTLDMS
-333 EIVTALCDDMKL
+333 ELVTSLCEDMKL
-345 IKLKDITLE
+345 IKLKNITLE
-354 YDIAPNIFVKG
+354 YNVEPNISVKG
-365 HKVLLTRMLQ
+365 HRVLLNRMLQ
-375 NLIDNAYKYGNDNGN
+375 NLVDNAYKYGNDNGN
-390 IWVTLKQEKN
+390 IWVTLEKEKN
-400 QIVLSVKDNGIG
+400 QVVLSVKDNGIG

-417 LGKIFDRFYRED
+417 LSKVFDRFYRED

-452 VEMHNAEIKVES
+452 VEMHDATITVDS
-464 VEGEGTEFK
+464 VEDEGTEFK
-473 ICFRNLNF
+473 IFFKN

>member
-1 MKKRKRSIKFNI
+1 MKRRKRSVKFNI
-13 TVTFSIGMI
+13 TLTFSIAMI

-31 VRYVGQ
+31 IRVVAQ
-37 NVLEAKT
+37 NVLEANT

-49 GTVESDVGKIK
+49 GAVESNADKVKFA
-60 YTKKKNKKINKITKA
+60 KKKNKKLNKITKDIA
-75 IIIKYKKGYLK
+75 VKYKKGYLI
-86 IDRDFLEEMQDV
+86 IDRYFLEEMKDV
-98 QVGLYDKDG
+98 QIGLYDKDG
-107 NILYGNNPLTK
+107 NILYGKNPLTK

-131 RVYKQSINKV
+131 RVYKQSINKT

-153 NLNGLWI
+153 NLNGVWM
-160 RGMVPLTS
+160 RGMVPLTN
-168 EMEQLV
+168 EMNQLA
-174 SITKIALMFLPII
+174 SITKVAAMFLPII
-187 VILAILFGLL
+187 VILAIVFGLL

-209 EEVASNITQG
+209 EEAASSISQG

-229 NGKGEIYD
+229 NGTGEIYD

-243 EMISSLDESFESE
+243 EMISRLDDSFEAE

-280 TLEQDRSNE
+280 TLEKDRTNE

-318 EQRADEYE
+318 EQRADEYQ

-333 EIVTALCDDMKL
+333 ELVSSLCEDMKL
-345 IKLKDITLE
+345 IKLKDITL
-354 YDIAPNIFVKG
+354 
-365 HKVLLTRMLQ
+365 
-375 NLIDNAYKYGNDNGN
+375 
-390 IWVTLKQEKN
+390 
-400 QIVLSVKDNGIG
+400 
-412 ISEKG
+412 
-417 LGKIFDRFYRED
+417 
-429 TSRTHQKRMAY
+429 
-440 GYGLGLSMVKKI
+440 
-452 VEMHNAEIKVES
+452 
-464 VEGEGTEFK
+464 
-473 ICFRNLNF
+473 

>member
-13 TVTFSIGMI
+13 TLTFSVAMI

-31 VRYVGQ
+31 IRVVAQ
-37 NVLEAKT
+37 NVLEANT

-49 GTVESDVGKIK
+49 GAVESNVDKVKF
-60 YTKKKNKKINKITKA
+60 TKKKNKKINKITKA
-75 IIIKYKKGYLK
+75 VLIKYKDGYLR
-86 IDRDFLEEMQDV
+86 IDRGFLEEMKDV
-98 QVGLYDKDG
+98 QIGLYDKDG

-118 DKEIDFVPSFSVS
+118 DKDIDFVPSFSVS
-131 RVYKQSINKV
+131 RVYKQSINKT
-141 PYYIYDRKLVGK
+141 PYYIYDRKMVGK
-153 NLNGLWI
+153 KLNGLWM
-160 RGMVPLTS
+160 RGMVPLTN
-168 EMEQLV
+168 EMNQLAT
-174 SITKIALMFLPII
+174 ITKIALMFLPIVI
-187 VILAILFGLL
+187 ILAILIGLF
-197 ISKKLLKPVNKM
+197 ISRKLLKPVNKM
-209 EEVASNITQG
+209 EEAASSISQG

-229 NGKGEIYD
+229 NGTGEIYD

-243 EMISSLDESFESE
+243 EMISRLDDSFEAE

-318 EQRADEYE
+318 EQRADEYQ

-333 EIVTALCDDMKL
+333 ELVTDLCQDMKL

-354 YDIAPNIFVKG
+354 YDVEPGITVSG

-390 IWVTLKQEKN
+390 IWVTLKNNKEN
-400 QIVLSVKDNGIG
+400 VILSVKDNGIG
-412 ISEKG
+412 ISEQG
-417 LGKIFDRFYRED
+417 VDKIFDRFYRED
-429 TSRTHQKRMAY
+429 SSRTHQKRMAY

-452 VEMHNAEIKVES
+452 VEMHDANIRVISE
-464 VEGEGTEFK
+464 EGQGSEFRIYFK
-473 ICFRNLNF
+473 N

>member
-13 TVTFSIGMI
+13 TLTFSIAMI
-22 IVAVLTFLL
+22 IVSVLTFLL
-31 VRYVGQ
+31 IRVVAQ
-37 NVLEAKT
+37 NVLEANT

-49 GTVESDVGKIK
+49 GAVESNADKIK
-60 YTKKKNKKINKITKA
+60 FTKKKNKKINKITKA
-75 IIIKYKKGYLK
+75 VLIKYKDGYLR
-86 IDRDFLEEMQDV
+86 IDRGFLEEMKEV
-98 QVGLYDKDG
+98 QIGLYDKDG
-107 NILYGNNPLTK
+107 NVLYGNNPLTK
-118 DKEIDFVPSFSVS
+118 DKDIDFVPSFSVS
-131 RVYKQSINKV
+131 RVYKQNINKT
-141 PYYIYDRKLVGK
+141 PYYIYDRKMVGK
-153 NLNGLWI
+153 KLNGLWM
-160 RGMVPLTS
+160 RGMVPLTN
-168 EMEQLV
+168 EMNQLA
-174 SITKIALMFLPII
+174 SITKIALMFLPIVI
-187 VILAILFGLL
+187 ILAILIGLF

-209 EEVASNITQG
+209 EEAASNISQG

-229 NGKGEIYD
+229 NGTGEIYD

-243 EMISSLDESFESE
+243 EMISRLDDSFEAE

-318 EQRADEYE
+318 EQRADEYQ

-333 EIVTALCDDMKL
+333 ELVNDLCEDMKL

-354 YDIAPNIFVKG
+354 YDVEPGITVSG

-390 IWVTLKQEKN
+390 IWVTLKDNKDN
-400 QIVLSVKDNGIG
+400 IILSVKDNGIG
-412 ISEKG
+412 ISDQG
-417 LGKIFDRFYRED
+417 VDKIFDRFYRED
-429 TSRTHQKRMAY
+429 SSRTHQKRMAY

-452 VEMHNAEIKVES
+452 VEMHDANIRVISE
-464 VEGEGTEFK
+464 EGQGSEFRIYFK
-473 ICFRNLNF
+473 N

>member
-13 TVTFSIGMI
+13 TLTFSVAMI

-31 VRYVGQ
+31 IRVVAQ
-37 NVLEAKT
+37 NVLEANT

-49 GTVESDVGKIK
+49 GAVESNVDKVKF
-60 YTKKKNKKINKITKA
+60 TKKKNKKINKITKA
-75 IIIKYKKGYLK
+75 VLIKYKDGYLR
-86 IDRDFLEEMQDV
+86 IDRGFLEEMKDV
-98 QVGLYDKDG
+98 QIGLYDKDG

-118 DKEIDFVPSFSVS
+118 DKDIDFVPSFSVS
-131 RVYKQSINKV
+131 RVYKQSINKT
-141 PYYIYDRKLVGK
+141 PYYIYDRKMVGK
-153 NLNGLWI
+153 KLNGLWM
-160 RGMVPLTS
+160 RGMVPLTN
-168 EMEQLV
+168 EMNQLAT
-174 SITKIALMFLPII
+174 ITKIALMFLPIVI
-187 VILAILFGLL
+187 ILAILIGLF
-197 ISKKLLKPVNKM
+197 ISRKLLKPVNKM
-209 EEVASNITQG
+209 EEAASSISQG

-229 NGKGEIYD
+229 NGTGEIYD

-243 EMISSLDESFESE
+243 EMISRLDDSFEAE

-318 EQRADEYE
+318 EQRADEYQ

-333 EIVTALCDDMKL
+333 ELVTDLCQDMKL

-354 YDIAPNIFVKG
+354 YDVEPGITVSG
-365 HKVLLTRMLQ
+365 HKLLLTRMLQ

-390 IWVTLKQEKN
+390 IWVTLKNNKEN
-400 QIVLSVKDNGIG
+400 VILSVKDNGIG
-412 ISEKG
+412 ISEQG
-417 LGKIFDRFYRED
+417 VDKIFDRFYRED
-429 TSRTHQKRMAY
+429 SSRTHQKRMAY

-452 VEMHNAEIKVES
+452 VEMHDANIRVISE
-464 VEGEGTEFK
+464 EGQGSEFRIYFK
-473 ICFRNLNF
+473 N

>member
-13 TVTFSIGMI
+13 TLTFSVAMI

-31 VRYVGQ
+31 IRVVAQ
-37 NVLEAKT
+37 NVLEANT

-49 GTVESDVGKIK
+49 GAVESNVDKVKF
-60 YTKKKNKKINKITKA
+60 TKKKNKKINKITKA
-75 IIIKYKKGYLK
+75 VLIKYKDGYLR
-86 IDRDFLEEMQDV
+86 IDRGFLEEMKDV
-98 QVGLYDKDG
+98 QIGLYDKDG

-118 DKEIDFVPSFSVS
+118 DKDIDFVPSFSVS
-131 RVYKQSINKV
+131 RVYKQSINKT
-141 PYYIYDRKLVGK
+141 PYYIYDRKMVGK
-153 NLNGLWI
+153 KLNGLWM
-160 RGMVPLTS
+160 RGMVPLTN
-168 EMEQLV
+168 EMNQLAT
-174 SITKIALMFLPII
+174 ITKIAIMFLPIVI
-187 VILAILFGLL
+187 ILAILIGLF

-209 EEVASNITQG
+209 EEAASNISQG

-229 NGKGEIYD
+229 NGTGEIYD

-243 EMISSLDESFESE
+243 EMISRLDDSFEAE

-318 EQRADEYE
+318 EQRADEYQ

-333 EIVTALCDDMKL
+333 ELVTDLCQDMKL

-354 YDIAPNIFVKG
+354 YDVEPGIIVSG
-365 HKVLLTRMLQ
+365 HKVLLMRMLQ

-390 IWVTLKQEKN
+390 IWVTLKNNKEN
-400 QIVLSVKDNGIG
+400 VILSVKDNGIG
-412 ISEKG
+412 ISEQG
-417 LGKIFDRFYRED
+417 VDKIFDRFYRED
-429 TSRTHQKRMAY
+429 SSRTHQKRMAY

-452 VEMHNAEIKVES
+452 VEMHDANIRVISE
-464 VEGEGTEFK
+464 EGQGSEFRIYFK
-473 ICFRNLNF
+473 N